1 MLYVVMSK
9 IARLF
14 TIDVDV
20 YEKAQVMRFNL
31 SEAAE
36 NGIRHEINRLGGDVK
51 TIDELLVERE
61 IEDRKRKVK
70 EAEAEAAKALAHSQG
85 KMYVDE
91 NSPAEIDIR
100 KFQKKR
106 F

>member
-1 MLYVVMSK
+1 MSK

-14 TIDVDV
+14 TIDFEI
-20 YEKAQVMRFNL
+20 YERAQASRINM

-36 NGIRHEINRLGGDVK
+36 NGIRHELIRTGNDVK
-51 TIDELLVERE
+51 TIEEILIEKE
-61 IEDRKRKVK
+61 IEERQRKVK
-70 EAEAEAAKALAHSQG
+70 EDEGEAARVLAHSQG

-91 NSPAEIDIR
+91 NSPALMDIR

-106 F
+106 G

>member
-1 MLYVVMSK
+1 MSK

-14 TIDVDV
+14 TIDFEI
-20 YEKAQVMRFNL
+20 YQKAQASGINM

-36 NGIRHEINRLGGDVK
+36 NGIRHELVRIGGDVK
-51 TIDELLVERE
+51 SIEELLVEKEMKERQ
-61 IEDRKRKVK
+61 RKVK
-70 EAEAEAAKALAHSQG
+70 EVEGEAARALAHAGG

-91 NSPAEIDIR
+91 NSPALIDIR

-106 F
+106 